1 MRSLYLVSVY
11 LHLLAALLWLG
22 GMLFLSLVLVP
33 ALRGT
38 QDQALMSRLMSI
50 VGQRYRRLGWWAM
63 GLLVLT
69 GLVNALGRWGL
80 QPLLTTAFWGSASG
94 RLLALKLLLVA
105 LMFSLSALHD
115 FVLGPRASA
124 RRLAGAPAEEL
135 ARLRRQA
142 SWLGRVNLGFGLLVL
157 GLAILLVRGG

>member
-1 MRSLYLVSVY
+1 MRTLYLVSVY

-33 ALRGT
+33 ALRGA
-38 QDQALMSRLMSI
+38 QDPALLSRLMSL

-80 QPLLTTAFWGSASG
+80 QPLLTTAFWSARPG
-94 RLLALKLLLVA
+94 RLLALKLLVVA
-105 LMFSLSALHD
+105 VMFCLSALHD
-115 FVLGPRASA
+115 FVLGPKAAA

-142 SWLGRVNLGFGLLVL
+142 SWLGRLNLGLGLLVL